1 MPKKQE
7 GRTTRKQVK
16 FGAGWGINQER
27 EKERPRLRQKGKVI
41 YLLYALNKGSLMAW
55 KKTIN

>member
-27 EKERPRLRQKGKVI
+27 EKERPRLR
-41 YLLYALNKGSLMAW
+41 
-55 KKTIN
+55 